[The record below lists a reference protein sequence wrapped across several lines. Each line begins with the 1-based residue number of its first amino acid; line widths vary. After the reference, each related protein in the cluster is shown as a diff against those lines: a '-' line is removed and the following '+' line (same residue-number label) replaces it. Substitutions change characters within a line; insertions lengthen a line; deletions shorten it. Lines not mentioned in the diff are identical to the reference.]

1 MKNKKHLF
9 VKFFIVFSFLIFQSL
24 SVHSQSVL
32 NKNFKNYFDKDIFIK
47 FPNWINGFLFTEKK
61 DETKLDEIISF
72 DNTENIEMKFSH
84 LPRIPVSEDLI
95 NENSIYKYQQDLQ
108 MRFFKSDESLISIYE
123 NPLGQK
129 TRVYKEDELIK
140 YKKYDEKERIF
151 VEKIWKDVNKKY
163 ELVSEKKYEYK
174 TLEDKFPFKTELL
187 HYEKLINVVEYF
199 NENNFVT
206 KKETYTISKDKEENI
221 LQKIFSTESFLYDF
235 ENRVTDYIV
244 KKNDFTIKTKYDYS
258 KNLKNPD
265 EIIFE
270 NEIKKSE
277 KKYSSD
283 FDYIY
288 TVYLDE
294 KYSIKSEYKN
304 SIKIDESIYL
314 DGNKIRTSSG
324 VKNE

>member
-1 MKNKKHLF
+1 M
-9 VKFFIVFSFLIFQSL
+9 
-24 SVHSQSVL
+24 
-32 NKNFKNYFDKDIFIK
+32 
-47 FPNWINGFLFTEKK
+47 
-61 DETKLDEIISF
+61 
-72 DNTENIEMKFSH
+72 
-84 LPRIPVSEDLI
+84 
-95 NENSIYKYQQDLQ
+95 
-108 MRFFKSDESLISIYE
+108 
-123 NPLGQK
+123 
-129 TRVYKEDELIK
+129 
-140 YKKYDEKERIF
+140 
-151 VEKIWKDVNKKY
+151 
-163 ELVSEKKYEYK
+163 VSEKKYEYK

-235 ENRVTDYIV
+235 ENRVTDHVV

-314 DGNKIRTSSG
+314 DGNKIRTSFG

>member
-9 VKFFIVFSFLIFQSL
+9 VKFFIVSSILIFQSL

-61 DETKLDEIISF
+61 DETKLDEIIFF

-235 ENRVTDYIV
+235 ENRVTDHVV

>member
-1 MKNKKHLF
+1 MAITKDQVITLAEQ
-9 VKFFIVFSFLIFQSL
+9 FIKLEETQKGLIEESKTAVPGETLAYKEQIA
-24 SVHSQSVL
+24 QI
-32 NKNFKNYFDKDIFIK
+32 DKDK
-47 FPNWINGFLFTEKK
+47 INLLNGINKEDASIVVKLAKQWVELNDRERDGFKDSEVISLASFNEKGY
-61 DETKLDEIISF
+61 
-72 DNTENIEMKFSH
+72 
-84 LPRIPVSEDLI
+84 LI
-95 NENSIYKYQQDLQ
+95 NENNRLELPEKELKKIDK
-108 MRFFKSDESLISIYE
+108 ESLQEVDKLSVMQSK
-123 NPLGQK
+123 L
-129 TRVYKEDELIK
+129 
-140 YKKYDEKERIF
+140 
-151 VEKIWKDVNKKY
+151 
-163 ELVSEKKYEYK
+163 K

-235 ENRVTDYIV
+235 ENRVTDHVV

>member
-9 VKFFIVFSFLIFQSL
+9 VKFFIVSSILIFQSL

-72 DNTENIEMKFSH
+72 DNTENIEMKFSY

-221 LQKIFSTESFLYDF
+221 LQKISSTESFLYDF
-235 ENRVTDYIV
+235 ENRVTDYVV